1 MDAAGVRFV
10 LMLIAAV
17 ACTNAVAPA
26 PGPRSPWPLALAAYV
41 LWLVA
46 SSLAVFPTRRRCRDI

>member
-1 MDAAGVRFV
+1 M

-46 SSLAVFPTRRRCRDI
+46 SFLAVFLPTGRRRDT